1 LRSVVN
7 IRWYALALIVIV
19 DDEPLNLKMM
29 RDALAK
35 AGPFTSENLLAKVG
49 SAWRLTSA
57 QPQVTKVSLDGT
69 HVRQHLGVV
78 TRRIGLLLARDWP
91 ERRKAI
97 LSCPRVRGAFALTD
111 GAVCIDDCALPLLPR
126 VAERT
131 SFLHFLSSNSWSR
144 T

>member
-1 LRSVVN
+1 MIS
-7 IRWYALALIVIV
+7 
-19 DDEPLNLKMM
+19 
-29 RDALAK
+29 
-35 AGPFTSENLLAKVG
+35 
-49 SAWRLTSA
+49 WRLKTTH
-57 QPQVTKVSLDGT
+57 PHITKLSLDGT
-69 HVRQHLGVV
+69 HLRQQLGMV
-78 TRRIGLLLARDWP
+78 TRRIGLLLARDWH
-91 ERRKAI
+91 ERRKAV